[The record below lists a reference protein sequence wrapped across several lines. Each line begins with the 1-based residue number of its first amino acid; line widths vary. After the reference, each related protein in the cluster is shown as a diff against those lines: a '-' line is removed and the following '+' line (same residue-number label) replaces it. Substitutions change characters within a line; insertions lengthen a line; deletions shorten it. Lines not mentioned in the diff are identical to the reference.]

1 MSSKRAGTSGITCE
15 AQKDLLNKG
24 TIHVFSP
31 KLFHYGTLLFFPWNI
46 LKEYCTIEI
55 RTKHHP
61 ERISCSYLLVDKP
74 KIEVLRHFL
83 KEGQLVEGRIEA
95 ILRIGVPS
103 TITADFHALNSLTRA
118 FQRSK

>member
-1 MSSKRAGTSGITCE
+1 MFMPFGG
-15 AQKDLLNKG
+15 Q
-24 TIHVFSP
+24 
-31 KLFHYGTLLFFPWNI
+31 
-46 LKEYCTIEI
+46 
-55 RTKHHP
+55 TK
-61 ERISCSYLLVDKP
+61 
-74 KIEVLRHFL
+74 VLRHFL